1 MKLKKMIVAVRVNN
15 KIFSE
20 PSETDQAF
28 DLRILRHLL
37 SLRLLQ
43 QNDVLW
49 KSVKP

>member
-15 KIFSE
+15 FSE